1 MIPVDYGR
9 LSVLATILMLAAF
22 DFIVLFRRSL
32 TEEPIA
38 IV

>member
-1 MIPVDYGR
+1 MIPVDHGR
-9 LSVLATILMLAAF
+9 VSVLATILTLAAF
-22 DFIVLFRRSL
+22 DLIVLFRRSL